1 MKHEDLDQKKPF
13 KKEKKKERTLHTII
27 LLLFS
32 KHFQTAITSSLS
44 RILFGITNPTVIPV
58 EKLD

>member
-1 MKHEDLDQKKPF
+1 MKHEDLDQKKPL

-44 RILFGITNPTVIPV
+44 RILFGIYKP
-58 EKLD
+58 